1 MDDPAASTVA
11 GGDDGAG
18 AVRPGG
24 RPASSDAAAGGGWAA
39 AARWVVL
46 GAYLGALV
54 LALAVLG
61 LPSIDDAVFWA
72 TAGLVAY
79 SLLRR
84 CPWNLPAVA
93 AGAYLGSM
101 VIVWLERGSP
111 FSLADGSPGRFA
123 VWAGSGV
130 VIGSWPLWG
139 RTRGEPS
146 PPVWRS
152 WVQAV
157 AMGVFAGI
165 CVARFSFT
173 GVPLD
178 REQVMLY
185 VCIGLVVAAWGRRA
199 VWRIL
204 TDWLPFALILV
215 VYDFTRGWA
224 HTLGLAIHYTPQL
237 DADKA
242 LFGVVPTVWLQERL
256 YSPQPHWWQV
266 ATSLCYLSHFVV
278 PFVVAGVL
286 WWRDRKRFVA
296 FAGRF
301 CTLAYLGLLTYILFP
316 AAPPWIAGEK
326 GLIPPVRRLASQGW
340 SLIGMHK
347 ASGLIEK
354 GQGTVNLYAAVPSL
368 HAAFSGIVTAY
379 LWPTTSKWLRP
390 VLVAYPLLMGFT
402 LVFGGEHYVS
412 DILLGWVYVAVVMVG
427 WRLWDKHRSAS
438 QPEAPVERAS
448 ASLGAVRAESV
459 PPSA

>member
-1 MDDPAASTVA
+1 M
-11 GGDDGAG
+11 
-18 AVRPGG
+18 
-24 RPASSDAAAGGGWAA
+24 
-39 AARWVVL
+39 RWVVP
-46 GAYLGALV
+46 AVYAAALV
-54 LALAVLG
+54 VAMAGRG
-61 LPSIDDAVFWA
+61 LPSIDDAMFWA

-79 SLLRR
+79 SAVRR
-84 CPWNLPAVA
+84 GPWNLPAFA
-93 AGAYLGSM
+93 AGVYLGVM
-101 VIVWLERGSP
+101 VMVWLERGNP
-111 FSLADGSPGRFA
+111 FSLADGSPGRLA
-123 VWAGSGV
+123 VWAGSAV
-130 VIGSWPLWG
+130 VIGSSPFWAQ
-139 RTRGEPS
+139 TRAAPS
-146 PPVWRS
+146 PPTPRS

-157 AMGVFAGI
+157 AMGVFAGV
-165 CVARFSFT
+165 CVGRFSLT
-173 GVPLD
+173 GIPLD

-185 VCIGLVVAAWGRRA
+185 VCIGLLVAAWGRRA

-224 HTLGLAIHYTPQL
+224 RTLGIAIHYTPQL

-301 CTLAYLGLLTYILFP
+301 CTLAYVGLLTYILFP
-316 AAPPWIAGEK
+316 AAPPWIAAEK
-326 GLIPPVRRLASQGW
+326 GLIPPVRRLSSQGW
-340 SLIGMHK
+340 SLIGMHR
-347 ASGLIEK
+347 ASDLVEK

-379 LWPTTSKWLRP
+379 LWPTTNKWLRP
-390 VLVAYPLLMGFT
+390 LLVAYPLLMGFT

-412 DILLGWVYVAVVMVG
+412 DIILGWIYVAVVMFG
-427 WRLWDKHRSAS
+427 WHLWDGHRAASKADSSGLRPDVSLEGVSAG
-438 QPEAPVERAS
+438 S
-448 ASLGAVRAESV
+448 AH
-459 PPSA
+459 P